1 MEFSLLC
8 WLTSGIENDLLTS
21 SQYEICQ
28 VKTLIFFIGIY
39 KMTHLS
45 LPSVESLYADFDL
58 RTNPTGIK

>member
-28 VKTLIFFIGIY
+28 VKTLIFFISIY

-45 LPSVESLYADFDL
+45 LLSV
-58 RTNPTGIK
+58 